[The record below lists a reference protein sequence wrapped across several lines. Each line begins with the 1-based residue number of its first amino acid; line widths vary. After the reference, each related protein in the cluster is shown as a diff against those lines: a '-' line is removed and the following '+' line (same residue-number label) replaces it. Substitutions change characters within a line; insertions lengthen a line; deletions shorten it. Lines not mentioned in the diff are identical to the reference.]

1 MGSAGNED
9 LIEQGGKWGQEKDYR
24 QKKEINEVAMITYP
38 CRVTQDNFRIQ
49 KDSKKEMCGGQVDD
63 NHKERQS
70 MGEADAK
77 WMDQRK
83 GGLTAAGGKTQESF
97 G

>member
-1 MGSAGNED
+1 
-9 LIEQGGKWGQEKDYR
+9 
-24 QKKEINEVAMITYP
+24 
-38 CRVTQDNFRIQ
+38 
-49 KDSKKEMCGGQVDD
+49 MCGGQVDD

>member
-1 MGSAGNED
+1 
-9 LIEQGGKWGQEKDYR
+9 
-24 QKKEINEVAMITYP
+24 
-38 CRVTQDNFRIQ
+38 
-49 KDSKKEMCGGQVDD
+49 MCGGQVDD

-83 GGLTAAGGKTQESF
+83 GGLTAAGGEDPGIFWLITSLVPPKEISF
-97 G
+97 QNM